1 MEAFEPK
8 DIYPC
13 TVDEWTWSEEV
24 SMKELF
30 GHLCY
35 KDTFSH
41 DQKMHEQLE
50 FREGHPARK
59 KIKREENLEDVQV
72 SSQGSE
78 ESMVSPPVSETRMRD
93 AETAPGFVLTCSR
106 ALTNDPSTEDGL
118 DLIPDPEGTL
128 DMIRKTFEEA
138 RARSIR
144 LG

>member
-13 TVDEWTWSEEV
+13 TVDERTWSKEV

-35 KDTFSH
+35 DGTFSH

-50 FREGHPARK
+50 IREGHPARK
-59 KIKREENLEDVQV
+59 KIKREESLEDVQV
-72 SSQGSE
+72 SSQRSE
-78 ESMVSPPVSETRMRD
+78 EPMVSPYVSETRMRH
-93 AETAPGFVLTCSR
+93 AETAPGFVLTGSR
-106 ALTNDPSTEDGL
+106 ALTNDPSTQGGL

-138 RARSIR
+138 RARSIS
-144 LG
+144 G